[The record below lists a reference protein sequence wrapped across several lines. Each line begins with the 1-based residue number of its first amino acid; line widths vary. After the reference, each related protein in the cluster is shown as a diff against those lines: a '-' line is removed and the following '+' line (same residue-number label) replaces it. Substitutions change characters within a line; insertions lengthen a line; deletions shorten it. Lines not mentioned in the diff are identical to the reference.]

1 MYKADA
7 LEVLHEHLEELE
19 PLIVSAF
26 NNAKKKGKRSEDL
39 ENKFKEDLSKL
50 FGLTVQ
56 CAADAF
62 LSTRKS
68 KKVGVKATLKH
79 VERACAAMK
88 REVVFRENRRQHNG
102 SPKEKT
108 PKQRRSQRRR

>member
-1 MYKADA
+1 M
-7 LEVLHEHLEELE
+7 HSTR
-19 PLIVSAF
+19 P
-26 NNAKKKGKRSEDL
+26 NNNGKRGEDL

-50 FGLTVQ
+50 FGLTVE

-68 KKVGVKATLKH
+68 KGVGVKATLKH

-88 REVVFRENRRQHNG
+88 REVVFQNRRHHHNG
-102 SPKEKT
+102 SPKEK

>member
-56 CAADAF
+56 CAADVF

-88 REVVFRENRRQHNG
+88 REVTFQNRSHNG
-102 SPKEKT
+102 SPKEK